1 LHSSPERDRAP
12 GLTERDTIRYMGDV
26 RRGGNR
32 LRAEREMHKRLDEK
46 HEYTRIEA
54 IGIEHT
60 LEMRNPPWA

>member
-1 LHSSPERDRAP
+1 
-12 GLTERDTIRYMGDV
+12 MGYV

-60 LEMRNPPWA
+60 LKMRNPPWA